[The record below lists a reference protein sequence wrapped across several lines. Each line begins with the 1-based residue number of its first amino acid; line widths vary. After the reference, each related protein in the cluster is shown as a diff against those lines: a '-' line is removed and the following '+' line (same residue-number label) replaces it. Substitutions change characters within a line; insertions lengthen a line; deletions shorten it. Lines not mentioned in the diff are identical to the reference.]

1 MNTRSIDR
9 SNHEPLYTCDT
20 CSLPLVPGDKGT
32 YSKDHRYFCSVACL
46 YTYYEG
52 EPAAEDEDYQP

>member
-9 SNHEPLYTCDT
+9 SNHEPLYTCHT

-52 EPAAEDEDYQP
+52 EPATQGEDYEP